1 MVRESSGCTSALL
14 AILIAVVMA
23 LPVTGTAEVWSS
35 AAQSPS
41 ESVLRIGLLDGI
53 DTLNPFMAVNE
64 SSRFFLSLVYDGL
77 LAVGKDLEPVSNL
90 ATSWAAV
97 PAMDL
102 ASSGEPYGSVWEY
115 KLTRNATWHDGTPF
129 TADDVVFT
137 VNVQVGTNFWDFW
150 SNEPYTYYIN
160 YTERVDNY
168 TVRMHFVDADRKPM
182 PLAFGDSITM
192 PILPKHLL
200 QNLSPHNLSW
210 TWSGTFSGPI
220 PVVGTGPFM
229 ATSNFLDELSHGD
242 HVTLIRNP
250 YYHWAGDKLTKIL
263 LDKIELHF
271 FDNATVMSSAL
282 LHNLIDVAKL
292 PLKEYK
298 DLKTGMSSGS
308 VSDIG
313 TYEGLSSRQDLTY
326 IAINLHTGYGPGF
339 RRDPE
344 VRRALAMAV
353 DKEAIVRNNY
363 SGLAVVGSTLISP
376 IMGDWHY
383 EPTVAERFSYSL
395 AEANDTLDAAGYRDL
410 NGDGYR
416 EEVNGYPP
424 YSLKIIAREGHPIDI
439 EIEKYLASQWRKLGI
454 AIEIATPPELE
465 FTLNLYS
472 GMYDVA
478 IVSGNSDP
486 NPNYLLFT
494 QSRVSLSGWND
505 NFYNNASYDEN
516 YSKSVKE
523 LDNGLREDYVANC
536 QRIHYLDA
544 GYIILAYPYQL
555 YAWRTDSPFDFGS
568 WDSEPGRSLDAH
580 WGGNAFLF
588 GLLPASWGVGST
600 VDLPD
605 LHVSI
610 VVPDGWSYQRNIT
623 VGGAFYDVAMNT
635 TALGGYRA
643 VAYLQVL
650 NWTGAVTEGSLYE
663 QAAIVLHDLEQN
675 YTLGFSIVS
684 PPENLTI
691 NGVRVIEFTL
701 RLNAGSTYVTER
713 VVIVASERLGLA
725 WIMYLAAPE
734 SMFGSVSADL
744 DAIQAGISPEQTER
758 NSFIWLLVVGIVIAA
773 AAVAVVLGLL
783 LLRKRRG
790 KPSQEF
796 PPLDPP
802 SA

>member
-1 MVRESSGCTSALL
+1 MSALL
-14 AILIAVVMA
+14 AILIAVVMT
-23 LPVTGTAEVWSS
+23 LPVTGSAEAGTS
-35 AAQSPS
+35 ANQSPS
-41 ESVLRIGLLDGI
+41 ESVLRIGLLDRI
-53 DTLNPFMAVNE
+53 DNLNPFMAVND
-64 SSRFFLSLVYDGL
+64 SSRLFASLVYDGL
-77 LAVGKDLEPVSNL
+77 LAVGKDLEPVANL
-90 ATSWAAV
+90 ATSWIAV
-97 PAMDL
+97 PAVDL

-137 VNVQVGTNFWDFW
+137 VNVQVGTNFWSFW
-150 SNEPYTYYIN
+150 PNEPYTYFIN
-160 YTERVDNY
+160 YTEKVDKY

-200 QNLSPHNLSW
+200 QDLTPHNLSW
-210 TWSGTFSGPI
+210 TWSGSFSGAV

-229 ATSNFLDELSHGD
+229 ATSSLLDELSQGD

-250 YYHWAGDKLTKIL
+250 YYHWAGDKQTKIL

-271 FDNATVMSSAL
+271 FDNATTMSQAL
-282 LHNLIDVAKL
+282 QHDQIDVARF
-292 PLKEYK
+292 PMKEYK
-298 DLKTGMSSGS
+298 DLKAGISSGS
-308 VSDIG
+308 ISSIM
-313 TYEGLSSRQDLTY
+313 TYEGLSPKQDLTY
-326 IAINLHTGYGPGF
+326 IAINLHTGYGPDF

-363 SGLAVVGSTLISP
+363 SGLAEVGSTLISP
-376 IMGDWHY
+376 IMEDWHY
-383 EPTVAERFSYSL
+383 EPTIAERFSYSL
-395 AEANDTLDAAGYRDL
+395 AEANATLDAAGYRDV

-416 EEVNGYPP
+416 EETNGVPP
-424 YSLKIIAREGHPIDI
+424 YSLKIIAREGYPIDI
-439 EIEKYLASQWRKLGI
+439 EIERYLASQWRKIGI
-454 AIEIATPPELE
+454 AIDIATPPALE

-486 NPNYLLFT
+486 NPNCLLFT
-494 QSRVSLSGWND
+494 QSRLSLSGWND
-505 NFYNNASYDEN
+505 NFYNNALYDEN

-523 LDNGLREDYVANC
+523 LDHGLRTEYVTNC

-555 YAWRTDSPFDFGS
+555 YAWRADSPFDFGD
-568 WDSEPGRSLDAH
+568 WDSEPGRSLDTR

-588 GLLPASWGVGST
+588 DLLPASWGAGT
-600 VDLPD
+600 AIDMPD

-610 VVPDGWSYQRNIT
+610 TVPDGWSYQRNVT

-635 TALGGYRA
+635 TALGSYRA
-643 VAYLQVL
+643 VAYMQVL
-650 NWTGAVTEGSLYE
+650 NWTGAVTEGSLYD
-663 QAAIVLHDLEQN
+663 QAAMVLHDLERN
-675 YTLGFSIVS
+675 YTLGFSMVS
-684 PPENLTI
+684 PPENITI
-691 NGVRVIEFTL
+691 DGLRAIEFTL
-701 RLNAGSTYVTER
+701 RLNAGSTNVTER
-713 VVIVASERLGLA
+713 VVIIASENLGLA

-744 DAIQAGISPEQTER
+744 DAAEAGISPEHTER
-758 NSFIWLLVVGIVIAA
+758 NSEVWLLVVGIVIAA
-773 AAVAVVLGLL
+773 AAVAAVLGLL

-790 KPSQEF
+790 KTPQEF
-796 PPLDPP
+796 PPMGPP

>member
-1 MVRESSGCTSALL
+1 MSALL
-14 AILIAVVMA
+14 AILLAVVMA
-23 LPVTGTAEVWSS
+23 FPVTGTAEIGSS
-35 AAQSPS
+35 AGQSPS
-41 ESVLRIGLLDGI
+41 ESVLRIGLLDRI
-53 DTLNPFMAVNE
+53 DSLNPFMAVND
-64 SSRFFLSLVYDGL
+64 SSRLFASLVYDGL
-77 LAVGKDLEPVSNL
+77 LAVGKDLEPVANL

-97 PAMDL
+97 PAMNL

-137 VNVQVGTNFWDFW
+137 VNAQVGTNFWSFW
-150 SNEPYTYYIN
+150 PNEPYTYYIN
-160 YTERVDNY
+160 YTEKVDKY

-200 QNLSPHNLSW
+200 QDLTTHDLSW
-210 TWSGTFSGPI
+210 VWSGTFSGAV

-229 ATSNFLDELSHGD
+229 ATSNLLDELSHGD

-250 YYHWAGDKLTKIL
+250 YYHWAGDRQTKTL

-282 LHNLIDVAKL
+282 QHNLIDVAKL
-292 PLKEYK
+292 PVKEYK
-298 DLKTGMSSGS
+298 DLKTGISSGS
-308 VSDIG
+308 ISNIR
-313 TYEGLSSRQDLTY
+313 TYEGLSPKQDLTY
-326 IAINLHTGYGPGF
+326 IAINLYTGYGTDF
-339 RRDPE
+339 RRNPE

-363 SGLAVVGSTLISP
+363 SDFAVVGSTLISP

-395 AEANDTLDAAGYRDL
+395 AEANATLDAAGYRDV

-416 EEVNGYPP
+416 EEMNGVPP
-424 YSLKIIAREGHPIDI
+424 YSLKINVRYGYSIDNDIA
-439 EIEKYLASQWRKLGI
+439 KYLQGQWRKIGILTDI
-454 AIEIATPPELE
+454 AILQEPQ
-465 FTLNLYS
+465 FTLNLYT

-486 NPNYLLFT
+486 DPDYLLFT

-505 NFYNNASYDEN
+505 NFYNNALYDEN

-523 LDNGLREDYVANC
+523 LDHGLRQEYVANC

-555 YAWRTDSPFDFGS
+555 YAWRTDSSFDFGD

-588 GLLPASWGVGST
+588 GLLPASWGAGRT
-600 VDLPD
+600 INMPD

-610 VVPDGWSYQRNIT
+610 MVPDGWSYQRNVT

-635 TALGGYRA
+635 TALGSYRA

-650 NWTGAVTEGSLYE
+650 KWTGAVTQGSLYD

-675 YTLGFSIVS
+675 YTLGFSMVS

-691 NGVRVIEFTL
+691 DGVRAIEFTL

-713 VVIVASERLGLA
+713 VVILASERLGLA

-734 SMFGSVSADL
+734 SMFGSASADL
-744 DAIQAGISPEQTER
+744 DAAEAGISPEHSER
-758 NSFIWLLVVGIVIAA
+758 NLDVWLLATGIVIAA
-773 AAVAVVLGLL
+773 AAVAAVLGLL

-790 KPSQEF
+790 KAPQEF
-796 PPLDPP
+796 PPLNPP